1 MAAPA
6 LTPSRAE
13 APDGPPHRSVATLVR
28 LVVTTCL
35 AVGAVL
41 TVVSIW
47 TMPDFSGDHVDRLLA
62 VADAGGSGTVSA
74 LAWVSAQL
82 LVGTGLLGVAHLLR
96 SRAPVLAVVAGLLLG
111 LQAFGHAVYGGVNLV
126 MLSMARDTEAVEVHA
141 AVLAD
146 VEGGVGI
153 PFMALG
159 LLGTVLGMLVL
170 AVALWR
176 GRLGPRWLGPTVAV
190 WVVLEFAGGAVS
202 SWSGYA
208 SALLYLAVLG
218 TLSLVV
224 HRSSVGHWQTAVE
237 AAERAEV
244 EAPA

>member
-13 APDGPPHRSVATLVR
+13 VPGSPPRRSVAGLVR
-28 LVVTTCL
+28 LVVAACL

-47 TMPDFSGDHVDRLLA
+47 TMPDFSGDQVDRLEA
-62 VADAGGSGTVSA
+62 VAAAGRAGTVSA
-74 LAWVSAQL
+74 LTWVGAQL
-82 LVGTGLLGVAHLLR
+82 LVGTGLVGVAHLLR
-96 SRAPVLAVVAGLLLG
+96 SRAPVLGVVAGLLLG
-111 LQAFGHAVYGGVNLV
+111 LQAFGHAVHGGVNLV
-126 MLSMARDTEAVEVHA
+126 MLSMSRDLEAVDVHA

-146 VEGGVGI
+146 VESGVGI

-176 GRLGPRWLGPTVAV
+176 GRLGPRWLGPAVAV
-190 WVVLEFAGGAVS
+190 WVVVEFAGGAVS

-218 TLSLVV
+218 TLALVV

-237 AAERAEV
+237 ASA
-244 EAPA
+244 